1 MLFVKY
7 IEDLLKEIACE
18 LKEYPNIDTADG
30 MFNIFKVLGVQTKEV
45 IICRFIGALLDPKG
59 SHNMGTIALEYFF
72 KKVLNEN
79 VPDNLEKARVE
90 LEEVIDGDRRVD
102 IVIHIG
108 NNVFPIEVKVWA
120 GDQDA
125 QLSDYYAYYKKN
137 QLIKNIYYLTPYGWT
152 PSKASIKKLNGDVVK
167 CISFETHINLWLDS
181 IMSNNCIDESVKSII
196 QQFKEIIFDMSAK
209 NEQIKS
215 IMSILK
221 LDDDNEF
228 QIDDSL
234 KAAVAILNAKEDLS
248 RKIIVNYLKKYIEV
262 PFGYSLEEDNDKTVD
277 KHSYVKVIKDND
289 PIAWLCVDTNLYIV
303 AQKVKSTTEDD
314 LWKEVG
320 DNYVWQYLH
329 PKKNGKRF
337 PLKQLECMFE
347 YDNQIKIKEFIDD
360 IIY

>member
-1 MLFVKY
+1 MKY

-79 VPDNLEKARVE
+79 APDNLEKARVE

-137 QLIKNIYYLTPYGWT
+137 QLIKNIYYLTPYGWS

-215 IMSILK
+215 IMSVLN
-221 LDDDNEF
+221 LDTEDF
-228 QIDDSL
+228 QINDSL
-234 KAAVAILNAKEDLS
+234 KAAVAILNSKDDLVK
-248 RKIIVNYLKKYIEV
+248 KIIVNYLKKSVIVPEGYVLVEV
-262 PFGYSLEEDNDKTVD
+262 DTEDETVD
-277 KHSYVKVIKDND
+277 KYSYAKVMNENTTV
-289 PIAWLCVDTNLYIV
+289 AWLCVKTNLYIV

-314 LWKEVG
+314 LWKEVS

-329 PKKNGKRF
+329 PRKNGKRF